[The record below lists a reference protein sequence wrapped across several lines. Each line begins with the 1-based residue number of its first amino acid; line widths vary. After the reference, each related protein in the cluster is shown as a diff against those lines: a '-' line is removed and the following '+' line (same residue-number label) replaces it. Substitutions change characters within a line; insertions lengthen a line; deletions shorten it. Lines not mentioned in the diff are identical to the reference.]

1 LYTNERFVQYYL
13 YLNTNAAGFTSNQTN
28 KVLQM
33 MNAEPVNGTMNIVIG
48 GNHDGPT
55 GAGLTAKTSLVNQ
68 GASVMTNP

>member
-1 LYTNERFVQYYL
+1 
-13 YLNTNAAGFTSNQTN
+13 
-28 KVLQM
+28 M